1 MNKLIIATILIFT
14 SNSWSSGVKRI
25 KSIAF
30 NKGKVEKIFI
40 AQGMST
46 LVTFNCDINEMVSG
60 NDQQITLKG
69 LMTNKKQMIITLAQD
84 AAQATNIFVKCGQKI
99 DPYIFDVVPSKVNH
113 QDYLKINVSYGE
125 PQEEKDSNETLNKM
139 PKKRKAVTIEV
150 QKPEPKP
157 ETPLEKLKN
166 KNRTIEVEQPREKLN
181 DLIKNQPKTIEI
193 EKPVEKEPLKEP
205 EIKPEETKK

>member
-1 MNKLIIATILIFT
+1 MNKIVLITILIVT
-14 SNSWSSGVKRI
+14 SYAWSNSVKRI

-30 NKGKVEKIFI
+30 NKAKVEKIFI

-125 PQEEKDSNETLNKM
+125 PEEEKDTNETLNKM
-139 PKKRKAVTIEV
+139 PKKRKAVSIEV
-150 QKPEPKP
+150 QIPEPKP

-166 KNRTIEVEQPREKLN
+166 KNRTIEVEQPREKLD
-181 DLIKNQPKTIEI
+181 DLIKNQPKTIEV
-193 EKPVEKEPLKEP
+193 EKPTVKEL
-205 EIKPEETKK
+205 EIKPEEPTK